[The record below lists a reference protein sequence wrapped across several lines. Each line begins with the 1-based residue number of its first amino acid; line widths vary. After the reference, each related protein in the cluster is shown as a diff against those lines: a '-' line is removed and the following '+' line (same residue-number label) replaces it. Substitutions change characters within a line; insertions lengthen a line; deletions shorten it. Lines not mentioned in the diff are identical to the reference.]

1 MPGGDSEWDLYEGHR
16 RRVTDELLSASACS
30 GGRLCILGAGNC
42 NDVDLERVAAT
53 FSEIHLVD
61 IDGAALARAAARQL
75 PSVRSRL
82 HRHAPVELSGL
93 NKRLKKWKSAPPTP
107 AGLEASAAAT
117 LRSVVGALPGPFDVV
132 VSACVLTQMS
142 FKVRDEL
149 GDGHPMLGP
158 IRLSLMATHLG
169 TLVDLTAVGGASL
182 FVCDLV
188 SSTFHSMAEITGK
201 SDLYQVMREVVASG
215 AFYHAANPALIHD
228 LLLQR
233 HHERIAEPELCE
245 PWLWNG
251 SHGRTYLVY
260 GMRIF
265 RRS

>member
-16 RRVTDELLSASACS
+16 RHVTGEILSASACS

-42 NDVDLERVAAT
+42 NDVDLERMAAA

-61 IDGAALARAAARQL
+61 IDSTALARAAARQP

-82 HRHAPVELSGL
+82 RRHAPVDLSGL

-107 AGLEASAAAT
+107 GGLEATAASA

-142 FKVRDEL
+142 FKLLEEL
-149 GDGHPMLGP
+149 GDGHAMLGP

-182 FVCDLV
+182 LVCDLV
-188 SSTFHSMAEITGK
+188 SSTSHPMEEITDK
-201 SDLYQVMREVVASG
+201 SDLPQVMREVVASG

-228 LLLQR
+228 LLVER

-260 GMRIF
+260 AMRIF
-265 RRS
+265 RRG